1 MQELMTEIVVH
12 LSHSHQ
18 QMARILDAK
27 RHVAVRMAQLIE
39 LLPDE
44 HPQLNGLEGLV
55 DSSSQVTKSVI
66 AYVNSLADFQEA
78 MADSL
83 TQIVKAVGDS
93 DEE

>member
-1 MQELMTEIVVH
+1 MTEIVVH

-27 RHVAVRMAQLIE
+27 RHVAVRMAQLVD

-44 HPQLNGLEGLV
+44 HPHLNGLEGLV

-66 AYVNSLADFQEA
+66 AYVNSLADLQEA

-83 TQIVKAVGDS
+83 SQIVKAVGGS
-93 DEE
+93 EEE

>member
-1 MQELMTEIVVH
+1 MTEIVVH